1 MTYKKID
8 CINTLIDQDLEFN
21 ETEDKIKV
29 TVLGDTDL
37 TIIFNF
43 IWDKKEK
50 SFDVLI
56 NNTLLQTH
64 TNKNFSVFINV
75 INNVKEIFGGK

>member
-37 TIIFNF
+37 TIIFSF

-56 NNTLLQTH
+56 NNKLLQTH
-64 TNKNFSVFINV
+64 TNKNFSIFLNV